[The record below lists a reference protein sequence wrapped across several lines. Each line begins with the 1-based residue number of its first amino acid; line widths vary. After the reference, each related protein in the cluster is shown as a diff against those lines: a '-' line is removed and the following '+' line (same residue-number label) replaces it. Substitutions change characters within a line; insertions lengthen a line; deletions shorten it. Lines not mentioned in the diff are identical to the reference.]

1 MLDELFPAPRS
12 VPGSRFCMR
21 IDRMESILLQEFSKL
36 ATYLELRRSK
46 SEAQL
51 SDLGQRIATLE
62 ERVSDLEHRARS

>member
-1 MLDELFPAPRS
+1 
-12 VPGSRFCMR
+12 MR